1 MPYQIKNGNIV
12 AKGTDGDTRR
22 FPKDAVDA
30 IIAQCKADGIPNR
43 YIIAGIL
50 ATVSKESQF
59 VPQDEGMNYSAKGL
73 LELFGRYFQKGR
85 ANASEYERKPE
96 KIGNYI
102 YGYTFKDG
110 VKTIGRYGNNL
121 PGDGYK
127 FRGRG
132 FNQIT
137 FKGNSSDG
145 YIKFGKLLGV
155 DLVSNPASLNTLS
168 NASKALVRFYTDIE
182 KKSNKL
188 LKSKFKKSSLNDFDN
203 WDQALLCIINMTA
216 GFNNPTNS
224 GVVKWAYD
232 NAKKCHSFLIE
243 YLEKNPQGTIA
254 PPENPS
260 NVDNK
265 AQEKQNEDQAAQQSN
280 DTQQDSTS
288 SDNTSNDSAPVNN
301 GQPISNLTQFFK
313 PTLAPTNIQFDVEA
327 SGNDKGKIAKQAGYM
342 PFVWYNG
349 VQISYQD
356 ILKFNLYH
364 KGMLPVIEVTVVD
377 SWGVLREDGFP
388 HDDTNLSIY
397 LNSKSLNLRSINMD
411 FKVLDFKDAGNNT
424 YIISGI
430 CNIPQI
436 YLRKFLSYG
445 SKTSHETLQEVAKQC
460 GLGFC
465 SNINNSDDKMTW
477 INSGFKNI
485 EFIENVI
492 NNSYVS
498 ETSFQYCY
506 IDFYYNLCYMDLNKE
521 MDRDVSQD
529 KMVTGFGYKFLADED
544 PDVDEKTST
553 LLLSNDRSAKESI
566 AYFSKFDIINK
577 STKVSLDKAY
587 RTRTKY
593 YDSNK
598 KELLIFDIESQ
609 TSDGSKSIILKGA
622 VNDEKFFEEN
632 VTSTYVGKLD
642 SFDDGK
648 GNVHKNFNY
657 SIPQNRQNL
666 DDITKVSC
674 VLTLPSNNFNL
685 YVYQKVPIY
694 FSPQKQT
701 PTIENDFYKRI
712 SGDWL
717 ITGIEFDH
725 EGGKSHQ
732 IVKAIKRELSLLQEE
747 AKDSKTRKNKKQG
760 ESNNENN
767 SNELSPNDQEPPN
780 PTANQPGSTSSNTPN
795 KPPEASTA
803 TSTDEPANNKENL
816 QGSGTKLLFRTKN
829 GKYIVNTNEG
839 VAGKR
844 LKKVLKDLQNFLQ
857 ANGYPGAAI
866 KNNGIMRELNA
877 ATYPSNKA
885 RAKGSLHGSGL
896 AIDLIFE
903 IPGFKW
909 RGIGDNGNLASNSD
923 LVKTIWRWVQSQK
936 DLTWG
941 AEWGSS
947 NPSNGNI
954 KGYGITEFHHFEIKK
969 DLIKN
974 YWAPFTTE
982 LKQLGF
988 NPDELTS
995 TKKLQ
1000 KLYEKLLA

>member
-1 MPYQIKNGNIV
+1 MPYEIKNGKIV
-12 AKGTDGDTRR
+12 AKDTKGQNRS
-22 FPKDAVDA
+22 FPKDAIDA
-30 IIAQCKADGIPNR
+30 IIGECKRRGVTNK

-50 ATVSKESQF
+50 ATISKESAF
-59 VPQDEGMNYSAKGL
+59 VPKNEDLSYSLANINKNFGIYFGGIAKKKERREEIEKQKAFLNISNPKPSDYAHKAEKLANYV
-73 LELFGRYFQKGR
+73 
-85 ANASEYERKPE
+85 
-96 KIGNYI
+96 
-102 YGYTFKDG
+102 YGPPRGGHK
-110 VKTIGRYGNNL
+110 N
-121 PGDGYK
+121 PGDGWK

-137 FKGNSSDG
+137 FKSSYEKYGKNIPGLVENPDLLNQIGPSAISGVAFYVDG
-145 YIKFGKLLGV
+145 DFKSKKRIKSKFGKSSV
-155 DLVSNPASLNTLS
+155 NDFNDWNE
-168 NASKALVRFYTDIE
+168 ALV
-182 KKSNKL
+182 
-188 LKSKFKKSSLNDFDN
+188 
-203 WDQALLCIINMTA
+203 CIINMTA
-216 GFNNPTNS
+216 GFGLDTTDA
-224 GVVKWAYD
+224 VVID
-232 NAKKCHSFLIE
+232 NYNKAKLCHGFLIE
-243 YLEKNPQGTIA
+243 YLEKNPQGTTA
-254 PPENPS
+254 PPPDNPS

-265 AQEKQNEDQAAQQSN
+265 DQEKQNEDQAAQQSN
-280 DTQQDSTS
+280 DTQQDSKS
-288 SDNTSNDSAPVNN
+288 SDNTPNDSAPVNN

-313 PTLAPTNIQFDVEA
+313 PTISPTNIQFDIEA

-364 KGMLPVIEVTVVD
+364 RGMLPVIEVTVVD

-388 HDDTNLSIY
+388 HDDTNVSIY

-460 GLGFC
+460 ELGFC

-492 NNSYVS
+492 SNSYVS

-506 IDFYYNLCYMDLNKE
+506 IDFYYNLCYIDLNKE

-529 KMVTGFGYKFLADED
+529 KMVTGFGYKFLAEED
-544 PDVDEKTST
+544 PDVDEQTST
-553 LLLSNDRSAKESI
+553 LLLSNDRSMKESI

-593 YDSNK
+593 YDSVK
-598 KELLIFDIESQ
+598 KELLIFDVESQ

-632 VTSTYVGKLD
+632 TTSTYIGKLD

-648 GNVHKNFNY
+648 GNVHKNYNY

-685 YVYQKVPIY
+685 YVYQKIPIY

-701 PTIENDFYKRI
+701 PTIQNDFYKRI

-747 AKDSKTRKNKKQG
+747 AKDYKTRKDKKQD
-760 ESNNENN
+760 ESNNSENN
-767 SNELSPNDQEPPN
+767 VNELAPGETPAPEPT
-780 PTANQPGSTSSNTPN
+780 PTKPPKADVPTPPSSLDRETSSQY
-795 KPPEASTA
+795 KLDYILGAEAFR
-803 TSTDEPANNKENL
+803 DNNKNVR
-816 QGSGTKLLFRTKN
+816 KLV
-829 GKYIVNTNEG
+829 GIDG
-839 VAGKR
+839 VALDEVVAVAYLKMKEAASKEGIKISLTSGFRPAYGPNLTAKTEKGKTIKITTQEY
-844 LKKVLKDLQNFLQ
+844 LYNGWIAKK
-857 ANGYPGAAI
+857 
-866 KNNGIMRELNA
+866 
-877 ATYPSNKA
+877 
-885 RAKGSLHGSGL
+885 
-896 AIDLIFE
+896 
-903 IPGFKW
+903 PGF
-909 RGIGDNGNLASNSD
+909 NLAAAPGKSNH
-923 LVKTIWRWVQSQK
+923 
-936 DLTWG
+936 
-941 AEWGSS
+941 
-947 NPSNGNI
+947 GNS
-954 KGYGITEFHHFEIKK
+954 TRL
-969 DLIKN
+969 D
-974 YWAPFTTE
+974 YW
-982 LKQLGF
+982 K
-988 NPDELTS
+988 
-995 TKKLQ
+995 
-1000 KLYEKLLA
+1000 

>member
-1 MPYQIKNGNIV
+1 MPYEIKNGKIV
-12 AKGTDGDTRR
+12 AKDTKGQNRS
-22 FPKDAVDA
+22 FPKDAIDA
-30 IIAQCKADGIPNR
+30 IIGECKRRGVTNK

-50 ATVSKESQF
+50 ATISKESAF
-59 VPQDEGMNYSAKGL
+59 VPKNEDLSYSLANINKNFGIYFGGIAKKKERREEIEKQKAFLNISNPKPSDYAHKAEKLANYV
-73 LELFGRYFQKGR
+73 
-85 ANASEYERKPE
+85 
-96 KIGNYI
+96 
-102 YGYTFKDG
+102 YGPPRGGHK
-110 VKTIGRYGNNL
+110 N
-121 PGDGYK
+121 PGDGWK

-137 FKGNSSDG
+137 FKSSYEKYGKNIPGLVENPDLLNQIGPSAISGVAFYVDG
-145 YIKFGKLLGV
+145 DFKSKKRIKSKFGKSSV
-155 DLVSNPASLNTLS
+155 NDFNDWNE
-168 NASKALVRFYTDIE
+168 ALV
-182 KKSNKL
+182 
-188 LKSKFKKSSLNDFDN
+188 
-203 WDQALLCIINMTA
+203 CIINMTA
-216 GFNNPTNS
+216 GFGLDTTDA
-224 GVVKWAYD
+224 VVID
-232 NAKKCHSFLIE
+232 NYNKAKLCHGFLIE
-243 YLEKNPQGTIA
+243 YLEKNPQGTTA
-254 PPENPS
+254 PPPDNPS

-265 AQEKQNEDQAAQQSN
+265 DQEKQNEDQAAQQSN
-280 DTQQDSTS
+280 DTQQDSKS
-288 SDNTSNDSAPVNN
+288 SDNTPNDSAPVNN

-313 PTLAPTNIQFDVEA
+313 PTISPTNIQFDIEA

-364 KGMLPVIEVTVVD
+364 RGMLPVIEVTVVD

-388 HDDTNLSIY
+388 HDDTNVSIY

-460 GLGFC
+460 ELGFC

-492 NNSYVS
+492 SNSYVS

-506 IDFYYNLCYMDLNKE
+506 IDFYYNLCYIDLNKE

-529 KMVTGFGYKFLADED
+529 KMVTGFGYKFLAEED
-544 PDVDEKTST
+544 PDVDEQTST
-553 LLLSNDRSAKESI
+553 LLLSNDRSMKESI

-593 YDSNK
+593 YDSVK
-598 KELLIFDIESQ
+598 KELLIFDVESQ

-632 VTSTYVGKLD
+632 TTSTYIGKLD

-648 GNVHKNFNY
+648 GNVHKNYNY

-685 YVYQKVPIY
+685 YVYQKIPIY

-701 PTIENDFYKRI
+701 PTIQNDFYKRI

-747 AKDSKTRKNKKQG
+747 AKDYKTRKDKKQD
-760 ESNNENN
+760 ESNNSENN
-767 SNELSPNDQEPPN
+767 VNELAPGETPAPKPPKADV
-780 PTANQPGSTSSNTPN
+780 PTPPSSLDRETSSQY
-795 KPPEASTA
+795 KLDYILGAEAFR
-803 TSTDEPANNKENL
+803 DNNKNVR
-816 QGSGTKLLFRTKN
+816 KLV
-829 GKYIVNTNEG
+829 GIDG
-839 VAGKR
+839 VALDEVVAVAYLKMKEAASKEGIKISLTSGFRPAYGPNLTAKTEKGKTIKITTQEY
-844 LKKVLKDLQNFLQ
+844 LYNGWIAKK
-857 ANGYPGAAI
+857 PGFNLAAAPG
-866 KNNGIMRELNA
+866 KSNHGNGIALDLTTGSRKKRSLNSSVYKWLVTNSWKFGFVRA
-877 ATYPSNKA
+877 VKSEEWHFEYKPDKA
-885 RAKGSLHGSGL
+885 KLGPYA
-896 AIDLIFE
+896 LI
-903 IPGFKW
+903 
-909 RGIGDNGNLASNSD
+909 SNSESNLFFSD
-923 LVKTIWRWVQSQK
+923 LG
-936 DLTWG
+936 L
-941 AEWGSS
+941 
-947 NPSNGNI
+947 NNI
-954 KGYGITEFHHFEIKK
+954 KI
-969 DLIKN
+969 
-974 YWAPFTTE
+974 A
-982 LKQLGF
+982 
-988 NPDELTS
+988 
-995 TKKLQ
+995 
-1000 KLYEKLLA
+1000 